1 MQAACCNSLVNMAAG
16 LCMLVLLSMLVPSS
30 MIVAHNARSE
40 TRADEETCQAY
51 LIAAQLVGMDCHLP
65 AVTLMR
71 VKDSSLSGCMEAS
84 WVATI
89 APMEWP
95 MTWT

>member
-1 MQAACCNSLVNMAAG
+1 M
-16 LCMLVLLSMLVPSS
+16 
-30 MIVAHNARSE
+30 HNAGSE
-40 TRADEETCQAY
+40 DGADEETCQAY

-71 VKDSSLSGCMEAS
+71 VKDSSLSGCMQAS

-95 MTWT
+95 ITWT